1 MQDLK
6 LKTTLPA
13 LSFDYASLKSWA
25 LSMTEK
31 YTGLVVTEDAIID
44 AKKDMAELN
53 KAKKAV
59 DDARKEAVRR
69 VSEPI
74 RDFENKIKEIC
85 GIFDTSYAALGEQVK
100 RFEDA
105 QREAKRKDIAALII
119 EGNQNAFG
127 EPDFL
132 DIPVQDKWLNK
143 TTSLKAIREDIVAI
157 IERHMED
164 EARKSALEQ
173 ARQDRAAAIE
183 NHVVSL
189 NKLRSLNLPLSR
201 FLGGNALALD
211 MPLSKVLLD
220 IEERFKIEV
229 DLRKAE
235 ENAKASLAAV
245 PAKQSPIS
253 VEQTGSKIEQKPA
266 PNATAQTR
274 AMSIVLEYD
283 LANETQVNTC
293 LENLKTLCVN
303 FGVRQR

>member
-1 MQDLK
+1 MQDIK
-6 LKTTLPA
+6 LNATLPA
-13 LSFDYASLKSWA
+13 LSFDYAALKSWA

-31 YTGLVVTEDAIID
+31 YTGLVVTEDAVIEV
-44 AKKDMAELN
+44 KKDMAELN

-74 RDFENKIKEIC
+74 RAFENQIKEVC
-85 GIFDTSYAALGEQVK
+85 GIFDTTYTALGEQVK
-100 RFEDA
+100 GFEDT
-105 QREAKRKDIAALII
+105 QREAKRKDITALII

-127 EPDFL
+127 EPNFMA
-132 DIPVQDKWLNK
+132 IPVQDKWLNK
-143 TTSLKAIREDIVAI
+143 TTSIKSIREDITAI
-157 IERHMED
+157 IERHIED

-201 FLGGNALALD
+201 FLGGNALSLD

-220 IEERFKIEV
+220 IEERFKIEA
-229 DLRKAE
+229 DLRRAE
-235 ENAKASLAAV
+235 ENAKASLVAA
-245 PAKQSPIS
+245 S
-253 VEQTGSKIEQKPA
+253 TEQKPVSI
-266 PNATAQTR
+266 AQTGAKVER
-274 AMSIVLEYD
+274 QAPPVQTRTMSIVLEYD
-283 LANETQVNTC
+283 FANEAQVKAC

-303 FGVRQR
+303 FGMRQR

>member
-6 LKTTLPA
+6 LHATLPA
-13 LSFDYASLKSWA
+13 LSFDYAALKSWA
-25 LSMTEK
+25 LAMTEK
-31 YTGLVVTEDAIID
+31 YTGLVVTEDAVIE

-53 KAKKAV
+53 KAKKTV

-74 RDFENKIKEIC
+74 RTFENQIKEVC
-85 GIFDTSYAALGEQVK
+85 GIFDTAYAALGDQVK
-100 RFEDA
+100 RFEDV
-105 QREAKRKDIAALII
+105 QREQKRKDIASLIT

-132 DIPVQDKWLNK
+132 AIPIQDKWLNK
-143 TTSLKAIREDIVAI
+143 TTSIKSIREDIVAI
-157 IERHMED
+157 IERHMEE

-183 NHVVSL
+183 NHVVSM
-189 NKLRSLNLPLSR
+189 NKLRGLNLPLSR
-201 FLGGNALALD
+201 FLGGNALSLD
-211 MPLSKVLLD
+211 MPLAKVLLD

-235 ENAKASLAAV
+235 ESAKASLAATSAEQK
-245 PAKQSPIS
+245 PTPI
-253 VEQTGSKIEQKPA
+253 EQTGTKPDQQA
-266 PNATAQTR
+266 MPQATAQTR

-283 LANETQVNTC
+283 LINEAQVKVC
-293 LENLKTLCVN
+293 LENLKTLCTS
-303 FGVRQR
+303 FGARYR